1 MQDGIVI
8 GQQVF
13 VPHVKEQYVL
23 FANLYKHDEYIKM
36 AKSNL
41 AERERKR
48 LHDCFKYSLTD
59 NSYESKPLL

>member
-13 VPHVKEQYVL
+13 VPNVTQQYVL
-23 FANLYKHDEYIKM
+23 FANIYKYNGYINM
-36 AKSNL
+36 AKSIL

-48 LHDCFKYSLTD
+48 LHDC
-59 NSYESKPLL
+59 